1 MAGTEPPEESESR
14 YNGAARR
21 VIKSLDL
28 NPSERGLTY
37 SVGILTRLVKRC
49 VVLGSRIVTANS

>member
-37 SVGILTRLVKRC
+37 SVGILTRLVKRN
-49 VVLGSRIVTANS
+49 VMN